1 MRILPRIGRG
11 RILLLALALCLG
23 LTMGQGCTKKHIYT
37 EPVRADR
44 PEQQAT
50 QAPAQ
55 GAAETVEVLTMGED
69 LAEEPLPSEPVAP
82 EPVAQEPV
90 MQEPDSPPAQPGLVE
105 TTYSNEP
112 VAVAEAPAPQPQPQ
126 AQPPAAVN
134 PEDPMSPEAM
144 AEEPMPFTPPDQTIA
159 DPAHESAAPAPV
171 VASAEAPVQAP
182 APAVQG
188 TFDQTGLASWVADE
202 NKGLPTASGELYDPA
217 DLTAAHRTYPLNTR
231 LKVTN
236 LDNGRSVVVRINDRG
251 PFKKE
256 RIVDLSK
263 AAAQE
268 LGMVEQGTAEVG
280 VSVVDE
286 APAVAPAVPA
296 AGGTYVQ
303 VGAFGSRQAADE
315 LLDTL
320 VRSGYAQSRVVKASN
335 ETVYRVQAGAFQTED
350 EARKA
355 LEYFRQEFPGS
366 FIVTE

>member
-44 PEQQAT
+44 PEQQAS

-69 LAEEPLPSEPVAP
+69 LAEEPLPQ
-82 EPVAQEPV
+82 EPVAQEPD
-90 MQEPDSPPAQPGLVE
+90 MPPAQPGLVE

-112 VAVAEAPAPQPQPQ
+112 VAVAEAPAPQTVAEAPAPQ

-159 DPAHESAAPAPV
+159 DPAHAAPAE
-171 VASAEAPVQAP
+171 ASAEAPAQAP

-303 VGAFGSRQAADE
+303 VGAFGNRQAADE